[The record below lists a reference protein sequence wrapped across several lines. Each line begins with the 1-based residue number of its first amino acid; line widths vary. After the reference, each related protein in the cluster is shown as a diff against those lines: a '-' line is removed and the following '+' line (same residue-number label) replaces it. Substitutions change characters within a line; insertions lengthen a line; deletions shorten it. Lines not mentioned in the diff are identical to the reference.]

1 MTCSRKMHWI
11 MTMLAIFM
19 FLSAHI
25 LGSQNLPVIRISV
38 ENTASHV
45 QTQAV
50 QRFSEALR
58 EHLAGSYD
66 VEFYP
71 AASLFRDA
79 DVFRALAQGKVEIAV
94 PGTWQFDRY
103 VPEVGL
109 FLLPSM
115 YGRAASVTYGLMESS
130 VGAQVVSTIE
140 RVMDVKVLGR
150 WIDLGHTHVFS
161 TGRSITKADDFA
173 GKRIRVA
180 GGVGNSLRIEALGA
194 TPTTIAWP
202 DFPAAL
208 TRKSVDGVLTS
219 YETIASARLWERGID
234 AVYEDKQY
242 FAQYVPIA
250 SGLFWD
256 RLPIDVQDTIM
267 ETWDELVDRA
277 RQEATVAQAQSR
289 SLMIRNGVSITMVSN
304 DYVQRTRE
312 RLMQQEE
319 SMVITMGISQDIY
332 QEFKQFIQQ
341 NSTPFIGYAL

>member
-1 MTCSRKMHWI
+1 MVGSRRSRFLM
-11 MTMLAIFM
+11 M
-19 FLSAHI
+19 FLI
-25 LGSQNLPVIRISV
+25 LTFLCTPMLYSQNLPVIRISV

-45 QTQAV
+45 QTQSV
-50 QRFSEALR
+50 KRFADLLQERLSGQYEI
-58 EHLAGSYD
+58 
-66 VEFYP
+66 EFYP
-71 AASLFRDA
+71 SASLFRDA

-115 YGRAASVTYGLMESS
+115 YGRAASVTYGLMEST
-130 VGAQVVSTIE
+130 VGSQVVSTIE

-161 TGRSITKADDFA
+161 TGKAITSANDFV

-180 GGVGNSLRIEALGA
+180 GGLGNSLRIAALGA

-234 AVYEDKQY
+234 AVYEDRQY

-256 RLPIDVQDTIM
+256 RLSADVRTVILDTW
-267 ETWDELVDRA
+267 EELVDRA
-277 RQEATVAQAQSR
+277 REEATVAQARSR
-289 SLMIRNGVSITMVSN
+289 SVMIRNGVSITMVSG

-312 RLMQQEE
+312 RLMLQEE
-319 SMVITMGISQDIY
+319 DMVLDMGIPRDIY
-332 QEFKQFIQQ
+332 AEFKHFIQR
-341 NSTPFIGYAL
+341 NNTPFIGYNP